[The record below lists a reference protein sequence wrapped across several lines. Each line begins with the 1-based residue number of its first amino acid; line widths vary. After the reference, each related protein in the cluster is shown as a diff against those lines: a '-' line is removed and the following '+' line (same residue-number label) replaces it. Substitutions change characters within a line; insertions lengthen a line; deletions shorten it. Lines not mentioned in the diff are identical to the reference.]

1 MGRRLSEDE
10 KLERARIKADKA
22 AVKLAEREAKAL
34 EREAAKVERLAAQE
48 RQREERK
55 AEAARL
61 RTAKAEAKAR
71 EKLELA
77 AARLAEAEGPKHQLP
92 AVVKRD
98 GSVVSADLRTAWDAL
113 QPYMSALCL
122 DVETSGYPPGHQH
135 YALRTV
141 QLGGEHAAV
150 VLDADDPEQMLFASL
165 ALRTAQKL
173 HAHSAVADI
182 VPCVIAGLIDW
193 DEAWAKMH
201 DSVLYVKLTDPKQSG
216 SDAEALKELSAA
228 LLQEYATAPLAEKA
242 KNALFKV
249 MGCLAKT
256 EITTEPAKNG
266 WYMVDKNAEVMIR
279 YAGSDVLDLAAVLR
293 MLPSLPV
300 ADSVLERE
308 REFEAICSRV
318 AWTGFKLDTVH
329 VKAMI
334 AKYEED
340 QKDWLAIVQH
350 LSGGLIENPSSPDT
364 GEKLIQLHPE
374 LEGLLEISEKTG
386 KPSAAKASLERPAK
400 TNPLCAAI
408 LKYRSCVTTLGL
420 LLRPLEN
427 LCDYGDQRM
436 RPTVYTIN
444 ADTGR
449 TSCVRPNGQQ
459 FSRQGG
465 IRACVH
471 ADEGFMGIAADFQ
484 GCEIRVAAAL
494 SGDSQV
500 LEAELSPKCYACGD
514 NPCTCGKEHNGLH
527 WLAAHIAWGEGAT
540 YENRYV
546 AKRIIFSKLFG
557 GSPAAGARQTG
568 CTLEESQ
575 AVHDAFAEIAPVYTD
590 WDRWLRKCFY
600 DGKMVWR
607 DYESGTNYSQDLPG
621 SRRGIYRTYSGRN
634 IYINSGHAFGNYAI
648 QGTARELLVDGV
660 LKWNK
665 TRWAQYPLLPVHD
678 ELICF
683 VKETEAEE
691 AVQELMRCME
701 TDILS
706 TPDFYVKIGADPDKP
721 WNSWPDSS

>member
-1 MGRRLSEDE
+1 MATRLTDE
-10 KLERARIKADKA
+10 ERLARALVKAEAKAERLRLKQLEAEQRKQAQLAAREARAEERAR
-22 AVKLAEREAKAL
+22 L
-34 EREAAKVERLAAQE
+34 KVE
-48 RQREERK
+48 
-55 AEAARL
+55 
-61 RTAKAEAKAR
+61 KAEAKAR

-77 AARLAEAEGPKHQLP
+77 VAKLEAAEGLKYQLP
-92 AVVKRD
+92 AIVERSGKVS
-98 GSVVSADLRTAWDAL
+98 SVSLTDAWQAL
-113 QPYMSALCL
+113 QPYLSALCL

-150 VLDADDPEQMLFASL
+150 VLDADDPEQIMLASL
-165 ALRTAQKL
+165 ALKMAVKL

-182 VPCVIAGLIDW
+182 VPCVIAGLMDW
-193 DEAWAKMH
+193 DDAWAKMH
-201 DSVLYVKLTDPKQSG
+201 DSVLYAKLTDPKQSG
-216 SDAEALKELSAA
+216 SDAEGLKELALA
-228 LLQEYATAPLAEKA
+228 LLQGYATAPLAEKV

-249 MGCLAKT
+249 MGCLVST
-256 EITTEPAKNG
+256 EITTPPEKNG
-266 WYMVDKNAEVMIR
+266 WYMVNKCCETMIR
-279 YAGSDVLDLAAVLR
+279 YAGSDVLDLGAVLR

-318 AWTGFKLDTVH
+318 AWTGFKLDTAH

-340 QKDWLAIVQH
+340 QKNWLAIVQH

-374 LEGLLEISEKTG
+374 LDGLLEISEKTG

-400 TNPLCAAI
+400 ENPLCAAI

-427 LCDYGDQRM
+427 LCDYGDSRM

-465 IRACVH
+465 IRACVR

-494 SGDSQV
+494 SGDKEV
-500 LEAELSPKCYACGD
+500 LEAETSPKCYACNS
-514 NPCTCGKEHNGLH
+514 NPCTCGKEHSGLH
-527 WLAAHIAWGEGAT
+527 WLAAHIAWGEDAT

-568 CTLEESQ
+568 VTLEESQ
-575 AVHDAFAEIAPVYTD
+575 AVHDAFAKIAPVYTD

-607 DYESGTNYSQDLPG
+607 DYATGQNYSQDLPG

-634 IYINSGHAFGNYAI
+634 IYINSAHAFGNYAI
-648 QGTARELLVDGV
+648 QGTARELLVDGL
-660 LKWNK
+660 LKWSK
-665 TRWAQYPLLPVHD
+665 TQWGNYAVLPVHD
-678 ELICF
+678 EVLCW
-683 VKETEAEE
+683 VPAQEAHE
-691 AVQELMRCME
+691 AVQELKRCME
-701 TDILS
+701 TSVLS
-706 TPDFYVKIGADPDKP
+706 TPDFPVLVGADPDEPFSFWK
-721 WNSWPDSS
+721 DSS